1 LPPFGQSAMRIC
13 MVANSGEFDKQA
25 IWALIRLRRL
35 VAARRDR
42 RARGT
47 IVGRTQRQLPVEIHM
62 S

>member
-1 LPPFGQSAMRIC
+1 MLALWRI
-13 MVANSGEFDKQA
+13 QA
-25 IWALIRLRRL
+25 SLTSNLGIAPLVRLRRI
-35 VAARRDR
+35 VAARSDR